1 MTTTSHGAAL
11 AWRKSTRSASADEC
25 VELAARAAVGSPD
38 PVVFVRD
45 SKAPGGAVFCF
56 GGAEFAAFLARV
68 KRGELD
74 L

>member
-1 MTTTSHGAAL
+1 MTTTSHGAAF
-11 AWRKSTRSASADEC
+11 AWRKSTRSAAGDEC
-25 VELAARAAVGSPD
+25 VELAARIIGGGRAPAV
-38 PVVFVRD
+38 FIRD
-45 SKAPGGAVFCF
+45 SKAPGGTVFRF